1 MFILQEVSKPVI
13 LYTFGGYSF
22 IRWIIKVDLIL
33 SDKSTAIRYQVKTGK
48 TPLPSQSNIFFVPGA
63 KQAMNFGYNSCNG
76 FHDLTSAPVTGIE
89 PLWSV
94 LIAKQTAMQTAMHLM
109 VSDGDQLYNDAILE
123 DVPELAAVSI
133 RSPILMILHA
143 LI

>member
-1 MFILQEVSKPVI
+1 
-13 LYTFGGYSF
+13 
-22 IRWIIKVDLIL
+22 
-33 SDKSTAIRYQVKTGK
+33 
-48 TPLPSQSNIFFVPGA
+48 
-63 KQAMNFGYNSCNG
+63 MNFGYNSCNG